1 MIKKNLKTLIITSVV
16 ILLPILAG
24 LYLWDKLPEQMPIH
38 FGENGEP
45 DNWASKEFAVLGLPV
60 ILVALQWILTGY
72 MGQDPKRKNISEK
85 MVALSLWIIPVVSVL
100 GNGITYLYLSYEDIN
115 VVTIATLFLGLLL
128 MVVGNYL
135 PKMKQ
140 SYTVGIK
147 LPWTLNSEENWYRT
161 HRFAGVVF
169 MLAGLIVLVA
179 GFIEQ
184 IWIVLAIIFAAAI
197 IPSVYSYVLYKKGI

>member
-161 HRFAGVVF
+161 HRFAGGVF

>member
-1 MIKKNLKTLIITSVV
+1 MLKKNLKTLIITSVV

-140 SYTVGIK
+140 SYTMGIK

>member
-1 MIKKNLKTLIITSVV
+1 MIKKNLKTMIITSVV

-85 MVALSLWIIPVVSVL
+85 MVALTLWIIPVVSVL
-100 GNGITYLYLSYEDIN
+100 GNGITYLYLSYEDVN

-169 MLAGLIVLVA
+169 MLAGMIVLVA

-184 IWIVLAIIFAAAI
+184 IWIVLAIIFATAM

>member
-1 MIKKNLKTLIITSVV
+1 MIKKNLKTMIITSVV

-24 LYLWDKLPEQMPIH
+24 FYLWDKLPEQMPIH

-85 MVALSLWIIPVVSVL
+85 MVALTLWIIPVVSVL
-100 GNGITYLYLSYEDIN
+100 GNGITYLYLSYEDVN

-140 SYTVGIK
+140 SYTMGIK

-161 HRFAGVVF
+161 HRFSGGVF
-169 MLAGLIVLVA
+169 MLAGFVVLVA
-179 GFIEQ
+179 GFMEQ
-184 IWIVLAIIFAAAI
+184 IWSVLAIIFVAAI
-197 IPSVYSYVLYKKGI
+197 IPTVYSYVLYKKGI

>member
-197 IPSVYSYVLYKKGI
+197 IPSVYSYILYKKGI

>member
-1 MIKKNLKTLIITSVV
+1 
-16 ILLPILAG
+16 
-24 LYLWDKLPEQMPIH
+24 MPIH

-45 DNWASKEFAVLGLPV
+45 DNWAPKEFAVLGLPV

-85 MVALSLWIIPVVSVL
+85 MVALSLWIIPFVSVL

-140 SYTVGIK
+140 SYTMGIK

-197 IPSVYSYVLYKKGI
+197 IPSVYSYVMYKKGI

>member
-24 LYLWDKLPEQMPIH
+24 LYLWNKLPEQMPIH

-45 DNWASKEFAVLGLPV
+45 DNWAPKEFAVLGLPV

-140 SYTVGIK
+140 SYTMGIK
-147 LPWTLNSEENWYRT
+147 VPWTLNSEENWYRT

-169 MLAGLIVLVA
+169 MLAGFVVLVA
-179 GFIEQ
+179 GFMEQ
-184 IWIVLAIIFAAAI
+184 IWSVLAIIFVAAI
-197 IPSVYSYVLYKKGI
+197 IPTVYSFILYKKGI